1 MSFWKDLSKMS
12 FTAFL
17 ISNKSLSKPKK
28 IKVERLRELTL
39 KSRNLELHF
48 VAYKAFLVSN
58 KNLSKTKIILKVAW
72 FDI

>member
-1 MSFWKDLSKMS
+1 MS

-48 VAYKAFLVSN
+48 VAYKAFLISN
-58 KNLSKTKIILKVAW
+58 KGLSKTKIILKVAW

>member
-1 MSFWKDLSKMS
+1 MS

-39 KSRNLELHF
+39 KSHNLELYF
-48 VAYKAFLVSN
+48 VAYKAFLISN
-58 KNLSKTKIILKVAW
+58 ISLSKTKIILKVA
-72 FDI
+72 